1 MTKEPISVL
10 LADDHHIVREGIKM
24 LLEAQSD
31 ISVIGEASDGLRA
44 VELAI
49 RLKPLILMADL
60 MMPGLSGLEVTK
72 QVIQHQSR
80 TKVIILSMYSNEA
93 YVMQALRNGASGYVV
108 KESNVGDMVQ
118 AVREVASGRPYLSPS
133 ISRLAMDAYIEKAKS
148 SALDPYDTLTDR
160 EKEVLHL
167 IAEGFSSAKIAA
179 RLYISPRTAES
190 HRANV
195 MKKLGLQ
202 TSTELIKYALKK
214 GLISIE

>member
-24 LLEAQSD
+24 LLETQSD

-93 YVMQALRNGASGYVV
+93 YVMQALRNGASGYIV

-167 IAEGFSSAKIAA
+167 ITEGFSSAKIAA

-202 TSTELIKYALKK
+202 TPTELIKYALKK

>member
-1 MTKEPISVL
+1 MAKEPISVL

-202 TSTELIKYALKK
+202 TPTELIKYALKK

>member
-1 MTKEPISVL
+1 
-10 LADDHHIVREGIKM
+10 
-24 LLEAQSD
+24 
-31 ISVIGEASDGLRA
+31 
-44 VELAI
+44 
-49 RLKPLILMADL
+49 MADL

-202 TSTELIKYALKK
+202 APTDLIKYALKK

>member
-1 MTKEPISVL
+1 MAKEPISVL

-108 KESNVGDMVQ
+108 KESNVSDMVQ
-118 AVREVASGRPYLSPS
+118 AVREVANGRPYLSPS

-148 SALDPYDTLTDR
+148 SSLDPYDIFTDR

-179 RLYISPRTAES
+179 RLYISPRIAES

-202 TSTELIKYALKK
+202 TPTDLIKYALKK

>member
-1 MTKEPISVL
+1 MAKEPISVL

-202 TSTELIKYALKK
+202 TPTDLIKYALKK

>member
-24 LLEAQSD
+24 LLETQSD

-202 TSTELIKYALKK
+202 TPTELIKYALKK

>member
-1 MTKEPISVL
+1 MVKEPISVL

-202 TSTELIKYALKK
+202 APTDLIKYALKK

>member
-1 MTKEPISVL
+1 MVKEPISVL

-72 QVIQHQSR
+72 QVKQHQSR

-108 KESNVGDMVQ
+108 KESNVSDMVQ

-133 ISRLAMDAYIEKAKS
+133 ISRLAMEAYIEKAKS

-202 TSTELIKYALKK
+202 TPTDLIKYALKK

>member
-202 TSTELIKYALKK
+202 TPTELIKYALKK
-214 GLISIE
+214 GIISIE

>member
-202 TSTELIKYALKK
+202 TPTELIKYALKK

>member
-1 MTKEPISVL
+1 MVKEPISVL

-49 RLKPLILMADL
+49 RLKPLILMVDL

-72 QVIQHQSR
+72 QVKQHQSR

-108 KESNVGDMVQ
+108 KESNVIDMVQ

-133 ISRLAMDAYIEKAKS
+133 ISRLAMEAYIEKAKS

-202 TSTELIKYALKK
+202 TPTDLIKYALKK

>member
-1 MTKEPISVL
+1 MKEPISVV

-44 VELAI
+44 VDLTI
-49 RLKPLILMADL
+49 RLKPLILIVDL
-60 MMPGLSGLEVTK
+60 MMPGLNGLEVTK

-93 YVMQALRNGASGYVV
+93 YVTQALRNGASGYVV
-108 KESNVGDMVQ
+108 KESNVSDMVQ
-118 AVREVASGRPYLSPS
+118 AVRDVASGRSYLSPS
-133 ISRLAMDAYIEKAKS
+133 ISWLAMEAYIEKAKS

-160 EKEVLHL
+160 EKEVFHL
-167 IAEGFSSAKIAA
+167 ITEGFSSAKIAA

-190 HRANV
+190 HRSSV
-195 MKKLGLQ
+195 MRKLGLK
-202 TSTELIKYALKK
+202 SHTELIKYALRK

>member
-1 MTKEPISVL
+1 MKEFISVV

-24 LLEAQSD
+24 LLEAQPD

-44 VELAI
+44 VELAV
-49 RLKPLILMADL
+49 RLKPLILVADL
-60 MMPGLSGLEVTK
+60 MMPGLNGLEVTK

-93 YVMQALRNGASGYVV
+93 YVTQALRNGASGYVV
-108 KESNVGDMVQ
+108 KESNVSDMVQ
-118 AVREVASGRPYLSPS
+118 AVREVAGGRPYLSPS
-133 ISRLAMDAYIEKAKS
+133 ISWLAMEAYIEKAKS
-148 SALDPYDTLTDR
+148 STLDPYDTLTDR
-160 EKEVLHL
+160 EKEVFHL

-190 HRANV
+190 HRSNV
-195 MKKLGLQ
+195 MRKLGLKSH
-202 TSTELIKYALKK
+202 TDLIKYALKK

>member
-1 MTKEPISVL
+1 
-10 LADDHHIVREGIKM
+10 M

-49 RLKPLILMADL
+49 RLKPLILIADL

-108 KESNVGDMVQ
+108 KESNVSDMVQ

-190 HRANV
+190 HRASV

-202 TSTELIKYALKK
+202 TSTDLIKYALKK

>member
-1 MTKEPISVL
+1 MAKEPISVL

-108 KESNVGDMVQ
+108 KESNVSDMVQ
-118 AVREVASGRPYLSPS
+118 AVREVANGRPYLSPS

-148 SALDPYDTLTDR
+148 SSLDPYDTLTDR

-202 TSTELIKYALKK
+202 TPTDLIKYALKK

>member
-1 MTKEPISVL
+1 MVKEPISVL

-202 TSTELIKYALKK
+202 TPTDLIKYALKK

>member
-1 MTKEPISVL
+1 MVKEPISVL

-49 RLKPLILMADL
+49 RLKPLILMVDL

-72 QVIQHQSR
+72 QVKQHQSR

-108 KESNVGDMVQ
+108 KESNVSDMVQ

-133 ISRLAMDAYIEKAKS
+133 ISRLAMEAYIEKAKS

-179 RLYISPRTAES
+179 RLFISPRTAES

-202 TSTELIKYALKK
+202 TPTDLIKYALKK

>member
-202 TSTELIKYALKK
+202 TPTDLIKYALKK

>member
-1 MTKEPISVL
+1 L

-108 KESNVGDMVQ
+108 KESNVSDMVQ

-202 TSTELIKYALKK
+202 TPTDLIKYALKK

>member
-1 MTKEPISVL
+1 MAKEPISVL

-108 KESNVGDMVQ
+108 KESNVSDMVQ

-133 ISRLAMDAYIEKAKS
+133 ISRLAMEAYIEKAKS
-148 SALDPYDTLTDR
+148 STLDPYDTLTDR

-202 TSTELIKYALKK
+202 TPTDLIKYALKK

>member
-1 MTKEPISVL
+1 MAKEPISVL

-108 KESNVGDMVQ
+108 KESNVSDMVQ

-167 IAEGFSSAKIAA
+167 IVEGFSSAKIAA

-202 TSTELIKYALKK
+202 TPTDLIKYALKK

>member
-118 AVREVASGRPYLSPS
+118 AVREVANGRPYLSPS

-202 TSTELIKYALKK
+202 TPTELIKYALKK

>member
-1 MTKEPISVL
+1 MVKEPISVL

-80 TKVIILSMYSNEA
+80 TKVIILSMHSNEA

-108 KESNVGDMVQ
+108 KESNVSDMVQ

-133 ISRLAMDAYIEKAKS
+133 ISRLAMEAYIEKAKS
-148 SALDPYDTLTDR
+148 SPLDPYDTLTDR

-167 IAEGFSSAKIAA
+167 IAEGFSSAKIAV

-202 TSTELIKYALKK
+202 TPTDLIKYALKK

>member
-1 MTKEPISVL
+1 MAKEPISVL

-108 KESNVGDMVQ
+108 KESNVSDMVQ

-202 TSTELIKYALKK
+202 TPTDLIKYALKK